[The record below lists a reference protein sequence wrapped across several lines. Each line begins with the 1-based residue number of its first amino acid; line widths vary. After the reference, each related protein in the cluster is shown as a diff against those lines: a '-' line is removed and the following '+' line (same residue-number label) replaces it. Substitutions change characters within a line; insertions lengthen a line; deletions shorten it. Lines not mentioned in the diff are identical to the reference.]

1 MILKS
6 TLIACIACAG
16 AVLIW
21 TFAAPPVRAA
31 ECGITSWY
39 GTENGQTR
47 TATGER
53 YTGRDFTAA
62 HKTMAFGTKLK
73 VTYKGKSVI
82 VRINDRG
89 PYIKGRSLDLS
100 KAAAAKIG
108 LIRSG
113 TGRVCWTKVR

>member
-1 MILKS
+1 MILRNALF
-6 TLIACIACAG
+6 TLLATVG
-16 AVLIW
+16 FLLFVW
-21 TFAAPPVRAA
+21 NFAPVRAA
-31 ECGITSWY
+31 ECGTASWY
-39 GTENGQTR
+39 STENGQTR

-53 YTGRDFTAA
+53 YTGNSLTAA

-89 PYIKGRSLDLS
+89 PFIKGRSLDLS